1 LSSFGFSFHESA
13 TTLVVKMSDLIA
25 LTEFYERKGFSQ
37 KEAVEKAERER
48 ERERAER
55 ERERAERERAER
67 ERERERAL
75 EIRKMEHE
83 EKMRGISC
91 CCSFTSFISGCML

>member
-48 ERERAER
+48 ERERA
-55 ERERAERERAER
+55 
-67 ERERERAL
+67 L

>member
-1 LSSFGFSFHESA
+1 
-13 TTLVVKMSDLIA
+13 MSDLIA

-48 ERERAER
+48 ERAER
-55 ERERAERERAER
+55 ERERAERERER
-67 ERERERAL
+67 AERERERAL

-83 EKMRGISC
+83 EKMRGISY